1 MLWSSSWAWC
11 RVELRV
17 EEDLPSAGARA
28 FADAGPR
35 TVALAG
41 GATPRP
47 IYEHIANLDY
57 RWEEVDVFFGDERCV
72 PPDHPASNFRMAHKA
87 LLSRV
92 SARTHPMTGCD
103 PAGYERELAAVFGPD
118 VPRFDL
124 MFLGLGADGHTASL
138 FRGDPALEITERFV
152 ALVERPDH
160 RRMTLTLPVLS
171 AVRLVVFL
179 VSGEAKRDALSAL
192 LADGD
197 IPAARVRAERVLV
210 LADPAAAGEVAG
222 YRG

>member
-17 EEDLPSAGARA
+17 EEDLPSAGARV
-28 FADAGPR
+28 FADAEPR
-35 TVALAG
+35 AVGLAG
-41 GATPRP
+41 GATPQP
-47 IYEHIANLDY
+47 VYEHIANLDY
-57 RWEEVDVFFGDERCV
+57 RWEWVDVFFGDERCV
-72 PPDHPASNFRMAHKA
+72 PPDHPDSNFRMAHKA

-92 SARTHPMTGCD
+92 SARAHPMTGCD
-103 PAGYERELAAVFGPD
+103 PAVYERELASVFGPD

-171 AVRLVVFL
+171 AARLVVFL

-192 LADGD
+192 LAGGD
-197 IPAARVRAERVLV
+197 IPAARVRAEHVLV